1 MWSQS
6 QQHPSIRKSSLPAR
20 LTMPSFLRAVS
31 AGALRLARP
40 QVQVFSV
47 DALPPA
53 WVLSWLS
60 RIEVFGL
67 ALSDNISYSAS
78 GRGSTTDDLEL
89 LGDIFV
95 DASPDEFIGRLTQV
109 LRHVG
114 DYCREGN
121 SLRNFPRWQ
130 PAMLRSVR
138 CEPALAADEACHVE
152 PKHLRKIM
160 FREEE

>member
-1 MWSQS
+1 MPRGLPRGLPRDLPI
-6 QQHPSIRKSSLPAR
+6 HLLFVPCGVDSL
-20 LTMPSFLRAVS
+20 
-31 AGALRLARP
+31 
-40 QVQVFSV
+40 
-47 DALPPA
+47 
-53 WVLSWLS
+53 
-60 RIEVFGL
+60 
-67 ALSDNISYSAS
+67 
-78 GRGSTTDDLEL
+78 L

-95 DASPDEFIGRLTQV
+95 DASPDEFIGRLPQV

-138 CEPALAADEACHVE
+138 CEPALAADEAFHVE

>member
-1 MWSQS
+1 MREQ
-6 QQHPSIRKSSLPAR
+6 RKRRKERELDKEEEE
-20 LTMPSFLRAVS
+20 RA
-31 AGALRLARP
+31 
-40 QVQVFSV
+40 
-47 DALPPA
+47 
-53 WVLSWLS
+53 
-60 RIEVFGL
+60 E
-67 ALSDNISYSAS
+67 
-78 GRGSTTDDLEL
+78 DDLEL

-138 CEPALAADEACHVE
+138 CEPALAADEAFHVE